1 MVNDVHDVVKVYY
14 EISLGNFIEH
24 VTSNITESFISH
36 ETGPLRGLSTKWMF
50 TLTEEE
56 VEKLAREDEHI
67 VQQRNDFDEVIEK
80 LRTADG
86 IVESARTQT
95 RGLSDI

>member
-1 MVNDVHDVVKVYY
+1 
-14 EISLGNFIEH
+14 
-24 VTSNITESFISH
+24 
-36 ETGPLRGLSTKWMF
+36 MF

-67 VQQRNDFDEVIEK
+67 VQQRNDLDEVIEK